1 MVTSDEVQAQIEVR
15 IAQRSSDARARS
27 RLGGCW
33 RAERRS
39 NQVSILA
46 ATRMLTLQNPHA
58 VSSTKE
64 VPCIQ

>member
-1 MVTSDEVQAQIEVR
+1 MVTSDEVQRCVEVR
-15 IAQRSSDARARS
+15 RWQQHGDARERS
-27 RLGGCW
+27 GLSGCR
-33 RAERRS
+33 RAERRP

-58 VSSTKE
+58 VSFTKE